1 MFNHDHQR
9 IWPTIGR
16 RILSLLSPGTKDDD
30 ATTLGQVNGLID
42 HAMTGL
48 NGSNQLS
55 STTDGVTFAEKSF
68 GANHVTAIKLT
79 NVIIDTLPG
88 SAVDQAMGVLLCDFS
103 SVYVLK
109 SYRATLTASAE
120 GSSVAMTFGL
130 GSAQASGAHAVV
142 GDAGATAIDFSNNTT
157 VFAAAID
164 LDEEGIGV
172 GTGILNIDANQI
184 YLNVAAAW
192 NADNENDLVV
202 NGSIVLE
209 WTDLID

>member
-42 HAMTGL
+42 NAMTGL
-48 NGSNQLS
+48 NGSSQLS
-55 STTDGVTFAEKSF
+55 STTDGVTFTEKSY
-68 GANHVTAIKLT
+68 GANHVTVIKLT
-79 NVIIDTLPG
+79 DVVIDTLPG

-103 SVYVLK
+103 ALYVLK
-109 SYRATLTASAE
+109 SYRATLIASAE

-164 LDEEGIGV
+164 LDEMGIGV

-209 WTDLID
+209 WTDLSK